1 MCQCRLQW
9 CFIFPLIVHCSIF
22 LRHLHIFSVYT
33 WGFRQVNIP
42 RNSSYKRVDE
52 SVDSA
57 ALCVELYHLGAVIYA
72 FKVIR
77 NITNIFKFYLQSN
90 LRMLRLD
97 ITLQET
103 LLKRSL
109 KHKIKLL
116 KDCLTVKHSLKT
128 CMAARERLSLIW
140 QNNWRAKISVS
151 H

>member
-1 MCQCRLQW
+1 M
-9 CFIFPLIVHCSIF
+9 
-22 LRHLHIFSVYT
+22 
-33 WGFRQVNIP
+33 NIP

-116 KDCLTVKHSLKT
+116 KTCLTVKHPLKH
-128 CMAARERLSLIW
+128 A
-140 QNNWRAKISVS
+140 
-151 H
+151 